1 MRLRIVFLLGMWL
14 LPSGVASAQAPERD
28 DRRQPER
35 RVVVTRGE
43 AIVRKAPDRAFL
55 TLATEVRA
63 RQPADAQQQNAT
75 LMASVRDRLKGL
87 VPDEAIRTL
96 AYSLQEEFDHVENR
110 RVSRGFRASNTIEVR
125 VDELP
130 QLGRIIDAAVQSGAT
145 TVHNIRFDLKERDDA
160 EREAL
165 RLAVADARAR
175 AEAAAAGANLQLSDI
190 VRIEEQGRVGPLPMM
205 AGRMVM
211 DSAQAE
217 TPITPGEIEIQAT
230 VMLTAAIR

>member
-1 MRLRIVFLLGMWL
+1 MPFKASIVLVLWL
-14 LPSGVASAQAPERD
+14 VPAGVATAQAPDRGDGRD
-28 DRRQPER
+28 PER

-55 TLATEVRA
+55 LLATEVRA
-63 RQPADAQQQNAT
+63 RQPAEAQQQNAT
-75 LMASVRDRLKGL
+75 LMSSVRQRLKGL

-96 AYSLQEEFDHVENR
+96 AYTLQEEFDHVNDR

-125 VDELP
+125 VDDLP

-145 TVHNIRFDLKERDDA
+145 TVHNIRFDLKARDDA

-175 AEAAAAGANLQLSDI
+175 AEAAAAGANLQLSEI
-190 VRIEEQGRVGPLPMM
+190 VRIEEQGRVMPIAAM

-211 DSAQAE
+211 DAAQAE

-230 VMLTAAIR
+230 VTLTAAIR